1 MGNIVLLDDLTINKM
16 AAGEVIERPANV
28 VKELVEN
35 SIDAGAKNIVVEVKN
50 GGKTFIRITDNGKGI
65 AIDDMTIALERHATS
80 KIRQIEDLEKTYTMG
95 FRGEALASIVSISKL
110 TIISKTQDMPMG
122 MKLVAEG
129 GNIISQD
136 EVGAQ
141 NGTMMTV
148 ENLFFNVPVRYKFLK
163 NDATE
168 FRYIKELVQKIA
180 LANLDVAIKLIN
192 DGKNVFQST
201 GNGNI
206 EDIVYTLFGKEI
218 KDNLI
223 EVNYTDGE
231 VKITGVIGN
240 TLMAKDSRK
249 NQILFLN
256 KRNIKN
262 QMLTNSADQA
272 FKGGTGIGK
281 YGFFILN
288 MEMPA
293 TYYDVNVHPTKME
306 VRFKDE
312 QSLYKIMYHAIKG
325 SLLNKEFLGNNEIEN
340 NKENYVEDELKFLTN
355 HYNMQPENLQDN
367 KKNEINNLS
376 QNTNK
381 SLDNTYNSENNN
393 LNNKNTD
400 IENSLNNKYVNINNL
415 AIPNIEQSNS
425 KFINISNNGNLDL
438 INRDRIRD
446 VNYKYCGIVFRTFIM
461 IEIDNE
467 LYLVDQHAAH
477 ERVLYEQIKE
487 NYKNNI
493 RNNSQLMLMPEIVN
507 LTHREMGFVQ
517 ENIKLFQNYGFDIE
531 IFGENSIKINGIP
544 DIEYKMKIDT
554 KDVFMDVLDE
564 MLTKERT
571 TIKDIEERF
580 IATVACKAA
589 VKANMDLEES
599 EVHKLLDRLLKLKNP
614 YTCPH
619 GRPTTIKLGQLKNGE
634 LNF

>member
-148 ENLFFNVPVRYKFLK
+148 ENLFYNVPVRYKFLK

-206 EDIVYTLFGKEI
+206 EDIIYTLFGKEI